1 MTSLIRVSL
10 LAILMVCCCF
20 SYGLM
25 AQNTI
30 QDAIAIN
37 MQNWQKLHNRH
48 DYDQAIA
55 QAEKALKLATN
66 ANDKKAMANALNK
79 VGLSLIK
86 KTKRVKKNRKLAK
99 EKFEKSLFYLAA
111 IKDQNLRISNLEQ
124 LQWLAERE
132 NNIEQATVYQK
143 QITEIQALQKASA
156 KNEVLVENKAALEN
170 QVNQLAVQ
178 KKVLSKKIKS
188 LSQAQLESELLI
200 ALQKNQ
206 VDSLGFVLTK
216 DSLLLQQKELVVAE
230 QASKLALQ
238 ESHID
243 LQNSQIDLQKSQRNF
258 FLALASLVGLVAI
271 GIFARYFE
279 TKTHNAQ
286 LQTKNEIIEEE
297 QKKSEELLLNILPVV
312 VANELKINGTAK
324 ARKYEN
330 ATVLFSDFIN
340 FSAIAEALSPERL
353 VHELDFYFKTF
364 DSIISNYQLEKIKT
378 IGDAYMVVAGL
389 PEENPNNPLEMVKA
403 ALEIQSYLTALKM
416 ERIEA
421 GEPYFEARI
430 GIHTG
435 PLVAGVVG
443 SKKFAFDVWGDTV
456 NVAARLESKSEA
468 GKVNI
473 SASTYEHIKTSF
485 NCVARGKV
493 PVKNRGEIE
502 MYFVE
507 GLAT

>member
-1 MTSLIRVSL
+1 MTLQIRVHL
-10 LAILMVCCCF
+10 LTILMGCCCF

-25 AQNTI
+25 AQGTV
-30 QDAIAIN
+30 QDAIAIS
-37 MQNWQKLHNRH
+37 MQNWQKFHTRQ
-48 DYDQAIA
+48 DYNKAIE
-55 QAEKALKLATN
+55 QAEKALEIATN
-66 ANDKKAMANALNK
+66 ANDKKAMAMALNK
-79 VGLSLIK
+79 AGLSLIK
-86 KTKRVKKNRKLAK
+86 KSRRVKKSRKLAK
-99 EKFEKSLFYLAA
+99 EKFEKSLFYLAT
-111 IKDQNLRISNLEQ
+111 INDQQLRISNLEQ
-124 LQWLAERE
+124 LKWLAERE
-132 NNIEQATVYQK
+132 NNIEQAVVYNN
-143 QITEIQALQKASA
+143 QITEILALKKASD
-156 KNEVLVENKAALEN
+156 KNETLVENKAVLEN
-170 QVNQLAVQ
+170 KVNKLAVQ

-258 FLALASLVGLVAI
+258 FLALTGLVGLVAI

-286 LQTKNEIIEEE
+286 LQSKNEIIEEE
-297 QKKSEELLLNILPVV
+297 REKSEQLLLNILPVV
-312 VANELKINGTAK
+312 VANELKTNGKAK

-340 FSAIAEALSPERL
+340 FSGIAEALSPERL

-364 DSIISNYQLEKIKT
+364 DTIISNYKLEKIKT
-378 IGDAYMVVAGL
+378 IGDAYMCVAGL

-435 PLVAGVVG
+435 PLIAGVVG

-473 SASTYEHIKTSF
+473 SASTYEHIKASF

-493 PVKNRGEIE
+493 PVKNKGEIE

-507 GLAT
+507 GLAS